1 MCPIS
6 NPLGFPTT
14 PNVFNKMPTM
24 EIHLEKEPGTT
35 MTWNSGSFLAPGIPS
50 NEPESCGVGGVQGQ
64 ENRSCSFE
72 SHIQRMAMQCSSS
85 SSRHLLQQG
94 FTSAEGEVC
103 QEQGLNPPAALSTA
117 SLSTVYLSE
126 VPGNQR
132 GALRPVGAKG
142 INSKEY

>member
-6 NPLGFPTT
+6 NLLGFPIT
-14 PNVFNKMPTM
+14 PNVFNKTPTM

-64 ENRSCSFE
+64 ETRSCSFE

-85 SSRHLLQQG
+85 RLLLQQRS
-94 FTSAEGEVC
+94 TSAEGEVC

-117 SLSTVYLSE
+117 SLSTVHLSE
-126 VPGNQR
+126 VLGNQR
-132 GALRPVGAKG
+132 GAMRPVGVKG